1 METIYDKLVRDKIP
15 DIIRESGGDP
25 VTRTLDNDEFLT
37 YLDRKLQEE
46 VGEYLENPGKEEL
59 ADILEVLEAIVAMRR
74 IPQAE
79 LRRAKNAKA
88 LKNGS
93 FRDRVLLEKVI
104 MPQGDDPA

>member
-1 METIYDKLVRDKIP
+1 MKETVYDKLVRDKIP
-15 DIIRESGGDP
+15 GIIRQSGGEP
-25 VTRTLDNDEFLT
+25 ATRTLDDHEFIA
-37 YLDRKLQEE
+37 YLDKKLQEE

-93 FRDRVLLEKVI
+93 FKDRVLLEKVTE
-104 MPQGDDPA
+104 P